1 MAQAMLDGWTPSGH
15 QHTREEVY
23 RRIAAHP
30 GVNNT
35 DISVMLGWTI
45 NRVTPRVRELLDE
58 GRIEV
63 CGYKKSRYGVTTKC
77 YRAVPGADQ

>member
-1 MAQAMLDGWTPSGH
+1 MTDYTGA
-15 QHTREEVY
+15 RETVY
-23 RRIAAHP
+23 RRIAMNP

-45 NRVTPRVRELLDE
+45 NRVTPRVRELLDQ

-63 CGYKKSRYGVTTKC
+63 VGYKKSQFGVRTKC
-77 YRAVPGADQ
+77 YAPVTVDAGEVAE